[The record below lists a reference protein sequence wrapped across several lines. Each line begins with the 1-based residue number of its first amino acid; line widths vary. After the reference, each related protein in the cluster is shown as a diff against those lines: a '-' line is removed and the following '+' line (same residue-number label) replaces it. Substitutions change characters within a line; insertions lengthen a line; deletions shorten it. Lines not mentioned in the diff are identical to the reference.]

1 MFNALKHKPGLYKG
15 LIALVCGVLM
25 LLSGCVTQSKELE
38 AILESSVL
46 TASLTTGSQ
55 VRRFV
60 QDKRVTLGKPMPAEV
75 MIIYEPKDVYTQKD
89 VFDEI
94 VGFLEKDTWEKKDLS
109 IPRPEYYT
117 ASLLQQ
123 GFLISAEVSISSDS
137 NTVVLTL
144 RAKPR

>member
-38 AILESSVL
+38 
-46 TASLTTGSQ
+46 